1 MMGLPGLPQPP
12 KERTQYATGSA
23 FWPGREEFVDFEV
36 VISLSK
42 RITGVSGRQY
52 NEIEECMPLG
62 TEVVIFPKQSVLD
75 DDGS

>member
-1 MMGLPGLPQPP
+1 
-12 KERTQYATGSA
+12 
-23 FWPGREEFVDFEV
+23 VDLEL

-42 RITGVSGRQY
+42 RTMDVSGRQY